1 MLQER
6 VGLYSFLRV
15 AAEITFA
22 GLHHL
27 SLMVRVPCG
36 CKHDET
42 QQLFVHNRPW
52 ANLSVEV
59 LEKISGA
66 VVLAEQ
72 CLRFPRSPSKFLKC
86 SATKIPLHP
95 C

>member
-1 MLQER
+1 MLQET

-27 SLMVRVPCG
+27 SLKVRVPCG
-36 CKHDET
+36 CKHDGS

-52 ANLSVEV
+52 ANQNDVSNQRPNSLD
-59 LEKISGA
+59 
-66 VVLAEQ
+66 
-72 CLRFPRSPSKFLKC
+72 LRYGRIL
-86 SATKIPLHP
+86 TLMDGTG
-95 C
+95 